1 MLRDV
6 AMATNFGTK
15 VAITGFVRTIA
26 TRQLD
31 MEWGLSGRPTD
42 FRYCR
47 YPAPEG
53 SCHGNH
59 FFWLSIY
66 GVHIVATWRIQLNRP
81 CAVAM
86 RPYVKLL

>member
-1 MLRDV
+1 MLDGSPEMLRDV
-6 AMATNFGTK
+6 AMTTNFGTK

-31 MEWGLSGRPTD
+31 MEWGLSDRPTD

-59 FFWLSIY
+59 FFGFLYMGCTLSPPGEY
-66 GVHIVATWRIQLNRP
+66 N
-81 CAVAM
+81 
-86 RPYVKLL
+86 